1 MTTTHTDALFRP
13 RFPQPASSESMNA
26 NSQQRVIKVIADV
39 LNRNESEI
47 GLDASL
53 NDDLR
58 ASSLDQMALYIAL
71 EDEFQRN
78 MPPEEV
84 TELRTV
90 KAIIDFI
97 DKKRHE
103 SSPA

>member
-1 MTTTHTDALFRP
+1 
-13 RFPQPASSESMNA
+13 MNT